1 MDTFDAPVD
10 SWKPLSPRYLQ
21 MKRLMILIIWP
32 LLLLPCCVALGWFHH
47 WWSGAALALL
57 CLGWIAYR
65 WHRMGRV
72 YRIWGYAERDTDLYI
87 REGLMWRRLTVVP
100 YGRMQV
106 VTVNSGPIERR
117 YGLATVTLQTASA
130 GTDATIP
137 GLPQAEADS
146 LRERLSELGEQQAV
160 GL

>member
-1 MDTFDAPVD
+1 METFDAPVD
-10 SWKPLSPRYLQ
+10 SWHPLSPRYLT
-21 MKRLMILIIWP
+21 MKRLMILIVWP
-32 LLLLPCCVALGWFHH
+32 ILLLPACAALGWFHE
-47 WWSGAALALL
+47 WWSGAVLAALCA
-57 CLGWIAYR
+57 GWIFYR

-72 YRIWGYAERDTDLYI
+72 YRQWGYAERETDLYI

-106 VTVNSGPIERR
+106 VTVNSGPIERHF
-117 YGLATVTLQTASA
+117 GLATVTLETASA

-137 GLPQAEADS
+137 GLPQADADM
-146 LRERLSELGEQQAV
+146 LRDRLSQLGEQQAV